1 MKKLFII
8 FAAIFLFSATSCLAN
23 FDISKW
29 KYYKDISS
37 TGGNL
42 LRVTLDDNVFSSST
56 KDLSDLRI
64 IDGENREVPFKL
76 VSGKES
82 FKSDRVPVKMINNSY
97 IPGENSQVILDL
109 GTSGSLV
116 NNLTV
121 STVSENFQR
130 NVKVYG
136 SNDMNA
142 WNVLRDNGYFYD
154 FTDKKANFK
163 SQNTQ
168 ISFPDSAY
176 HYIKIEIA
184 DDGGNPV
191 KIISVETNNTIEEK
205 TRGHERH
212 PQFKSIEK
220 TDKKITEMV
229 ADLGV
234 SGIPTDRMNIES
246 KNVNFNRAILIY
258 ASNDENA
265 KDWDYLGQ
273 GYVFRYNTPK
283 FTGENV
289 TLSFPETTKRYLKL
303 EINNKDDVPLSI
315 SGLSSFSV
323 YREVIFQ
330 TNVSEK
336 YRLFYGNAKADYPQY
351 DLEKYFE
358 YLEPDKAMEAKITN
372 QRDNSSYIAEKEPEK
387 PLTERIPYLLSGI
400 LTVTSLFLIFLVFRF
415 LKK

>member
-37 TGGNL
+37 AGGNL
-42 LRVTLDDNVFSSST
+42 LKVTLDDNVFSSST

-76 VSGKES
+76 VSGRAS

-97 IPGENSQVILDL
+97 VSGESSQVILDL
-109 GTSGSLV
+109 GNSGNLV
-116 NNLTV
+116 NNLTIN
-121 STVSENFQR
+121 TISENFQR
-130 NVKVYG
+130 NVKVLG
-136 SNDMNA
+136 GNDMNS
-142 WNVLRDNGYFYD
+142 WNVLRDNGYIYD

-163 SQNTQ
+163 SQNTK

-191 KIISVETNNTIEEK
+191 KINSVETSNTIEEK
-205 TRGHERH
+205 TRGYERH
-212 PQFKSIEK
+212 PQFKSSEK
-220 TDKKITEMV
+220 TDKKITEIV

-246 KNVNFNRAILIY
+246 RNVNFNRAILIY

-265 KDWDYLGQ
+265 KNWDYLGQ
-273 GYVFRYNTPK
+273 GYIFRYSTPK

-303 EINNKDDVPLSI
+303 EIINKDDVPLSI

-330 TNVSEK
+330 ANVSEK
-336 YRLFYGNAKADYPQY
+336 YRLFYGNSKADYPQY

-358 YLEPDKAMEAKITN
+358 YLEPDKAMEARITN
-372 QRDNSSYIAEKEPEK
+372 QKDNPNYIAEKEPEK

-400 LTVTSLFLIFLVFRF
+400 LTLASLFLIFLVFKF